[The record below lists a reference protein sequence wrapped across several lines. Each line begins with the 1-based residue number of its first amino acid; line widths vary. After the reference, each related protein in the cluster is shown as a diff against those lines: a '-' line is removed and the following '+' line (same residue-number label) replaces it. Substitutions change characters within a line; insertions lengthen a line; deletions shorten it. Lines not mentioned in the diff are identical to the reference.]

1 MRITLRPTTLL
12 ILSTAIL
19 SSCAHKPASSGANAV
34 AGLRPNI
41 DSMKAAEV
49 KGPVLLR
56 LKAELG
62 RNESVAYTH
71 RSYAKAYEDQTLRH
85 EKEEG
90 LDFVSK
96 AETLKVG
103 TPDAKSISVFTQA
116 LTVVKKDGVGDM
128 HDFAMPE
135 LDEKLEVTADS
146 LGKILK
152 SGDYPPESVFYV
164 SPISLPENPVNIGDT
179 WTMDASWMSLE
190 EMIPYQ
196 LQMVSILK
204 GFWQCGTGAAGSA
217 TADTCAEIEISGDV
231 GFQGP
236 LQKAMNFKS
245 SWRGRIYFAL
255 NAGTVLWSRTDSE
268 ERLVAERVRR
278 DVDSCLEAVLIAPEN
293 LALQG
298 FKGPR
303 CEKVPK
309 GDTQTAL

>member
-1 MRITLRPTTLL
+1 MKSSSLKSNPLFVCTLL
-12 ILSTAIL
+12 ASLGL
-19 SSCAHKPASSGANAV
+19 VGCAHSSKSATAAV
-34 AGLRPNI
+34 AGLRPNLE
-41 DSMKAAEV
+41 SMKPAEV
-49 KGPVLLR
+49 KGPVTLR
-56 LKAELG
+56 LKAEMG
-62 RNESVAYTH
+62 RTESVSYTH
-71 RSYAKAYEDQTLRH
+71 RSVAKAFEDQTLRH

-103 TPDAKSISVFTQA
+103 TPDAKAVSVFTQS
-116 LTVVKKDGVGDM
+116 LSIVKKDGVGDL

-164 SPISLPENPVNIGDT
+164 SPISLPENPVSVGDT
-179 WTMDASWMSLE
+179 WTMEASWLSLE

-204 GFWQCGTGAAGSA
+204 GFWQCGTGT

-236 LQKAMNFKS
+236 LTKAMNFKS
-245 SWRGRIYFAL
+245 SWKGRIFFAL

-268 ERLVAERVRR
+268 ERLIAERVRR
-278 DVDSCLEAVLIAPEN
+278 DVDSCLEAVLIAPES

-298 FKGPR
+298 LKGAR

-309 GDTQTAL
+309 AETQTAP